1 MTEEL
6 FAGVAGQDHVVSYL
20 NQVVETSNA
29 THAYLLAG
37 GNAQDARDLA
47 LRFASA
53 LIAGGDE
60 EAHSQALRL
69 VHPDLHV
76 YSPGGAESYLVEQ
89 IRELTHD
96 AELAPIRARHKVYV
110 IQDAQRLAGAPAN
123 AFLKTLEE
131 PPENVTCILVANSEA
146 AVLETL
152 RSRCEVL
159 VLNAASSEIVGDAR
173 ISDTLYALFRGIGNQ
188 ELLAQAKD
196 FVEAAREK
204 ARMKAGDGIDAEAYI
219 EKYGDYL
226 SQGAKKQIE
235 QQEKREDTARERATL
250 LLSLDFARRWLRDC
264 VIVRE
269 GAEPL
274 LSYGEHREQTT
285 RVAESVPTANLL
297 RAIDAVG
304 AASSRISYNVTPQ
317 LAIEAMFLEIREAL
331 CRK

>member
-1 MTEEL
+1 MTKGL
-6 FAGVAGQDHVVSYL
+6 FTGIIGQDHVVSYL
-20 NQVVETSNA
+20 NQVVETGNA

-37 GNAQDARDLA
+37 GNAQDARELA
-47 LRFASA
+47 LRFSSA
-53 LIAGGDE
+53 LIAEGDE
-60 EAHSQALRL
+60 DARDQALRL

-96 AELAPIRARHKVYV
+96 AELAPIRARHKAYV

-159 VLNAASSEIVGDAR
+159 VLNATSSEIVGDAR
-173 ISDTLYALFRGIGNQ
+173 VSDMLYALARGIGNQ
-188 ELLAQAKD
+188 ELLMQAKS
-196 FVEAAREK
+196 FVEMARER
-204 ARMKAGDGIDAEAYI
+204 ARMKTGDGIDAEAYI

-235 QQEKREDTARERATL
+235 QQEKREDTARERAAL

-264 VIVRE
+264 VVIRE
-269 GAEPL
+269 GASQL
-274 LSYGEHREQTT
+274 LSYGEHREQTA
-285 RVAESVPTANLL
+285 RVAENTPIANLL
-297 RAIDAVG
+297 CAIDAVK